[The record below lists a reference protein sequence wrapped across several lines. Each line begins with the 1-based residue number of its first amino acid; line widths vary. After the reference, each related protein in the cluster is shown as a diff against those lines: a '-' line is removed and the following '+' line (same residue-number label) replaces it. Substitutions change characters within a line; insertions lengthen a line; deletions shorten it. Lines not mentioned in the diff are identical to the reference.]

1 MTTTTETAAPLHIDV
16 RSTHPGRDEN
26 LRAGLV
32 ALAEYLTD
40 LDDYPD
46 PWDLFASFVPWQQD
60 RRAIEG
66 WASELLRLVVV
77 RAATPAR
84 FNPFDVEV
92 ALDYLTGAS

>member
-1 MTTTTETAAPLHIDV
+1 MATTTTEAPLHIDA
-16 RSTHPGRDEN
+16 SAPHPGRNEY

-40 LDDYPD
+40 LDEYPD
-46 PWDLFASFVPWQQD
+46 PWDLFASFVPWQQN
-60 RRAIEG
+60 RKAIED

-92 ALDYLTGAS
+92 ALDYLTGAG